1 MKTRR
6 LLLTFLAAAAAAGMT
21 APALSQPWPQ
31 KPIRMIVPFAPGGLT
46 DGIARLLGRQLSE
59 SLGQPFIMENMG
71 GAAGTIAAATV
82 ARAPADGYTLFL
94 GSLVQVA
101 VAPALENVSYN
112 SEKDFAPIS
121 DIGSAPFVLMVSST
135 IPANNLKEFVEY
147 VRARPGQITYS
158 SAGVGSLSHLSM
170 ALFLKRAGIEM
181 IHVPYK
187 GGAPALTDLVGGQV
201 TSYFG
206 TRADAVQQFETGT
219 IRLLAVSDEKRS
231 AQFLDVPTVAESGY
245 PGFRTVTWNGLMAP
259 AGTPQAII
267 DKLAAAVQR
276 ITKDHAFVQSL
287 TNIGGDPIGD
297 RPQEFAATIAA
308 DVPLWAEAVR
318 ITGVKRQ

>member
-1 MKTRR
+1 MLTRKLFLT
-6 LLLTFLAAAAAAGMT
+6 LLVGATTLNLVL
-21 APALSQPWPQ
+21 PAHSQEWPQ
-31 KPIRMIVPFAPGGLT
+31 KRIRVLVPFSPGGLT
-46 DGIARLLGRQLSE
+46 DVIARLIGQRLSE
-59 SLGQPFIMENMG
+59 GLGQPFVIENMAGAG
-71 GAAGTIAAATV
+71 GAIAAGMV
-82 ARAPADGYTLFL
+82 ARAPADGYILFV
-94 GSLVQVA
+94 GSLPQIAIV
-101 VAPALENVSYN
+101 PAIEKASYDPA
-112 SEKDFAPIS
+112 KDFAPIS
-121 DIGSAPFVLMVSST
+121 NIASAPFVLMVNRSV
-135 IPANNLKEFVEY
+135 PAKTLKGFVDY
-147 VRARPGQITYS
+147 VRTRPNQLTYA
-158 SAGVGSLSHLSM
+158 SAGVGSLTHLSM

-231 AQFLDVPTVAESGY
+231 VQFPDVPTVAESGY

-267 DKLAAAVQR
+267 DKLAGAVQR

-318 ITGVKRQ
+318 IAGAKTQ